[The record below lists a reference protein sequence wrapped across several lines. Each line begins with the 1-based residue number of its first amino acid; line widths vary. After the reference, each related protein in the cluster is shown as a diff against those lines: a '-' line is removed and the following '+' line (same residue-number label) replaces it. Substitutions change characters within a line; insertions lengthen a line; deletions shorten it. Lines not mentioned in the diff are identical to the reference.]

1 MRVSF
6 HPQTR
11 IRHGDAGIGCLM
23 TRLLSPPAAVEVT
36 IASDGTPAF
45 ISGAFSGSIDPI
57 ARWKVETEWWKQPVI
72 REYWK
77 VLLNS
82 NLLCELYHDLSR
94 DEWFVERV
102 YD

>member
-1 MRVSF
+1 
-6 HPQTR
+6 
-11 IRHGDAGIGCLM
+11 M
-23 TRLLSPPAAVEVT
+23 TRLVSPPNAVTVT
-36 IASDGTPAF
+36 LKPGGVPVH
-45 ISGAFSGSIDPI
+45 ISGEWTGSVDPI
-57 ARWKVETEWWKQPVI
+57 ARWKVEGGWWNEAATVV

-82 NLLCELYHDLSR
+82 ELLCELYHDLAR

>member
-1 MRVSF
+1 V
-6 HPQTR
+6 
-11 IRHGDAGIGCLM
+11 
-23 TRLLSPPAAVEVT
+23 TRLLSPPAIVQVT
-36 IASDGTPAF
+36 LSADGTPSF
-45 ISGAFSGSIDPI
+45 ITGEFSGSIDPI
-57 ARWKVETEWWKQPVI
+57 ARWKVETEWWNEVVI

-94 DEWFVERV
+94 DKWFVERV

>member
-1 MRVSF
+1 MPPASLAST
-6 HPQTR
+6 HSN
-11 IRHGDAGIGCLM
+11 AGRQRTFPV

-36 IASDGTPAF
+36 LSDDGTPAF
-45 ISGAFSGSIDPI
+45 ITGAFSGSIDPI

-77 VLLNS
+77 AVLNS
-82 NLLCELYHDLSR
+82 NLLCELYHDLHE
-94 DEWFVERV
+94 DKWFVERI

>member
-1 MRVSF
+1 
-6 HPQTR
+6 
-11 IRHGDAGIGCLM
+11 M
-23 TRLLSPPAAVEVT
+23 TRLVSPPNAVTVT
-36 IASDGTPAF
+36 LKPGGIPVHIAGDWTT
-45 ISGAFSGSIDPI
+45 GSVDPI
-57 ARWKVETEWWKQPVI
+57 ARWKVEGGWWDQGAVV

-82 NLLCELYHDLSR
+82 ELLCELYHDLAR

>member
-1 MRVSF
+1 
-6 HPQTR
+6 
-11 IRHGDAGIGCLM
+11 M

-36 IASDGTPAF
+36 LSAEGTPCL
-45 ISGAFSGSIDPI
+45 ITGAFNGSVDPI
-57 ARWKVETEWWKQPVI
+57 ARWKVETEWWHQPVL
-72 REYWK
+72 RVYWK

-82 NLLCELYHDLSR
+82 DLLCELYHDFNR

>member
-1 MRVSF
+1 
-6 HPQTR
+6 
-11 IRHGDAGIGCLM
+11 M
-23 TRLLSPPAAVEVT
+23 TRLLSPPNAVTVT
-36 IASDGTPAF
+36 LKPGGIPVHIAGEWT
-45 ISGAFSGSIDPI
+45 GGVDPI
-57 ARWKVETEWWKQPVI
+57 ARWKVDGGWWNEGVV

-82 NLLCELYHDLSR
+82 EVLCELFHDMAR